1 MVYRY
6 HKPPTQRQ
14 LKVGEAIKHAV
25 SEVFIRNEL
34 SHPFFEQVIIT
45 VSEARVSPDLKL
57 ATVFISAMDQVNEKD
72 LVKFLNEISHTIRKL
87 IVKKINLKYAPEIR
101 FTIDQAV
108 KEGAKI
114 DAIIS
119 KLPH

>member
-14 LKVGEAIKHAV
+14 LQVGEAIKHAI

-34 SHPFFEQVIIT
+34 SHPFFEKVLIT
-45 VSEARVSPDLKL
+45 VSEARISPDLKL
-57 ATVFISAMDQVNEKD
+57 ATAFISAMDQVNEND

-87 IVKKINLKYAPEIR
+87 VAKKIDLKFAPEIR
-101 FTIDQAV
+101 FAIDKSF

-114 DAIIS
+114 DQIIA